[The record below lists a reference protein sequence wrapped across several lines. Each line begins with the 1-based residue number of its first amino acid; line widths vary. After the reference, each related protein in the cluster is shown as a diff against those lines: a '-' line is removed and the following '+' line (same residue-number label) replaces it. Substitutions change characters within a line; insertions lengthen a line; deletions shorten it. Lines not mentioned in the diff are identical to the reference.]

1 MNVSPGGLSWLHGP
15 KGRGLAALVAAFML
29 FPAYVRFAPFEPP
42 ETKGTHPGTVVL
54 DSQGTVLE
62 RDGAQGMRIPVT
74 LNSVAPVVIQATIA
88 AEDQRYRSHPG
99 LDPIAVARAAM
110 RYRSE
115 PSGASTITQQLAR
128 RLYLRDGGGP
138 LLVRKVRESLIAMQ
152 LEAHRSKDEILE
164 LYLNEVYYGRGAY
177 GIEAAARVYFG
188 VSSGNLDLAK
198 AAYLA
203 GLPQLP
209 SAYDPA
215 NDATPALER
224 RAYVLARMEA
234 DGRITGEQAE
244 AARSQTV
251 EVLPSLQ
258 PPLAHQFVEYAKA
271 ELAGV
276 RPDLAGRPG
285 LTIETTL
292 DAGLQQETERLVR
305 LRLDEL
311 ARRNVTNGAVVVLEP
326 GSGRILVMVGSSTG
340 GDPAHG
346 GDINMALE
354 PRQPGSALKPL
365 LYGAAFEQGYTA
377 ATALLDVPTT
387 FTTDEGPYTPLNYD
401 RRFHGVV
408 PLRTALASS
417 FNVPAV
423 RTLDAL
429 GLDALLEIAHRFGL
443 HTLGDA
449 ESYGLSLTLGGGD
462 VRLLDLTSAYA
473 ALGAGGE
480 LSQPYAVARVRDQ
493 RGEVLYEH
501 PREAGLRVLSEQHAY
516 LLADILSDPA
526 ARIPGFGQ
534 VTPFDLPFRAA
545 VKTGTTT
552 GFRDNWT
559 LGFTPEIAVGVWVG
573 NADGSSMQDVSG
585 VDGAGPVWRDVM
597 LAAASGRS
605 MTWRARP
612 PGVVEATVCSPTGL
626 LPGADCPSPVRE
638 LFVAGTVPVARESYY
653 TRQADGRVSIDPPLE
668 ARTWAMDAGLSLVS
682 VASGSGA
689 AGGEV
694 RIVEPSAGSV
704 LFVSPELKEQQ
715 LVLRAAAPPGAESV
729 TFWVDGRVVGEVSAG
744 DARMVWRLEPGRH
757 RVEAIV
763 RFKDGGSATA
773 TSTYEVRTR

>member
-1 MNVSPGGLSWLHGP
+1 MR
-15 KGRGLAALVAAFML
+15 GRKRRGAAALLLAL
-29 FPAYVRFAPFEPP
+29 LLLPAYVRFAPFDPP
-42 ETKGTHPGTVVL
+42 ETKGAVPGTVVL
-54 DSQGTVLE
+54 DATGTVLE
-62 RDGAQGMRIPVT
+62 RDGAEGIRIPVT
-74 LNSVAPVVIQATIA
+74 LDSVAPVMVQATVA
-88 AEDQRYRSHPG
+88 AEDQRYWSHPG
-99 LDPIAVARAAM
+99 VDPIAVLRTAV
-110 RYRSE
+110 RYRSQ

-138 LLVRKVRESLIAMQ
+138 LLARKLRESVIAMQ

-188 VSSGNLDLAK
+188 LSAGNLDLAK

-209 SAYDPA
+209 STYDPA
-215 NDATPALER
+215 NDEAPALAR
-224 RAYVLARMEA
+224 QKYVLSRMAA
-234 DGRITGEQAE
+234 DGRITEAQAD
-244 AARSQTV
+244 AARSQAV
-251 EVLPSLQ
+251 DVLPSLQ
-258 PPLAHQFVEYAKA
+258 PPVAHQFVEYALG
-271 ELAGV
+271 ELARV
-276 RPDLAGRPG
+276 RPG
-285 LTIETTL
+285 LAGQRGLIIETTL
-292 DAGLQQETERLVR
+292 DAGLQQESERLVR
-305 LRLDEL
+305 LRLEDL

-326 GSGRILVMVGSSTG
+326 GSGRILAMVGSATD
-340 GDPAHG
+340 GDPTHG

-365 LYGAAFEQGYTA
+365 LYGAAFEHGYTA

-387 FTTDEGPYTPLNYD
+387 FSTNQGPYTPLNYD

-443 HTLGDA
+443 ATLGDV
-449 ESYGLSLTLGGGD
+449 ESYGLSLTLGGGE
-462 VRLLDLTSAYA
+462 VRLLDLASAYA

-480 LSQPYAVARVRDQ
+480 LASPYAVARVRDQ
-493 RGEVLYEH
+493 RGNVIYEH
-501 PREAGLRVLSEQHAY
+501 PREFARRVLSEQHAY

-585 VDGAGPVWRDVM
+585 VDGAGPIWRDVM
-597 LAAASGRS
+597 LAAASRQS
-605 MTWRARP
+605 MTWRERP
-612 PGVVEATVCSPTGL
+612 PGIVEATVCSPTGL
-626 LPGADCPSPVRE
+626 LPGPDCPSPVRE
-638 LFVAGTVPVARESYY
+638 LFVSGTEPAGMERYY
-653 TRQADGRVSIDPPLE
+653 TREADGRISINPPVE
-668 ARTWAMDAGLSLVS
+668 ARTWALDAGFGVG
-682 VASGSGA
+682 SGSGA
-689 AGGEV
+689 PGDGI

-704 LFVSPELKEQQ
+704 LFLSPELKEQQ
-715 LVLRAAAPPGAESV
+715 LVLRAAAPPGAAGV
-729 TFWVDGRVVGEVSAG
+729 TFWIDGRAVGEVPAG
-744 DARMVWRLEPGRH
+744 DARLVWRLEPGRH
-757 RVEAIV
+757 QVEAIA
-763 RFKDGGSATA
+763 RLKDGGSATA

>member
-1 MNVSPGGLSWLHGP
+1 MSTFGRRLGWFGGRW
-15 KGRGLAALVAAFML
+15 GRVAGAFLVAVLAL
-29 FPAYVRFAPFEPP
+29 PIYARFAPFEAP
-42 ETKGTHPGTVVL
+42 EMKGVVPGTVVL

-62 RDGAQGMRIPVT
+62 RDGAEGMRIPVK
-74 LNSVAPVVIQATIA
+74 LESVAPIMVQATIA
-88 AEDQRYRSHPG
+88 AEDQRFEQHPG
-99 LDPIAVARAAM
+99 VDPVAMARAAM
-110 RYRSE
+110 RYRSQ

-128 RLYLRDGGGP
+128 RLYLADGGGP
-138 LLVRKVRESLIAMQ
+138 LLLRKVRESLIAMQ

-164 LYLNEVYYGRGAY
+164 MYLNEVYYGRGAY

-188 VSSGNLDLAK
+188 VSAGNLDLAK

-215 NDATPALER
+215 NDETPALAR
-224 RAYVLARMEA
+224 RAYVLARMAA
-234 DGRITGEQAE
+234 DGRITGDQAE
-244 AARSQTV
+244 AARSQAV

-258 PPLAHQFVEYAKA
+258 PPVAHQFVEYAKA
-271 ELAGV
+271 ELAAA

-285 LTIETTL
+285 LIIETTL
-292 DAGLQQETERLVR
+292 DAGLQQESERLVR
-305 LRLDEL
+305 LRLDGL
-311 ARRNVTNGAVVVLEP
+311 ARRNVTNGAVIVLEP
-326 GSGRILVMVGSSTG
+326 GSGRILAMVGSATG

-365 LYGAAFEQGYTA
+365 LYGAAFEHGYTA

-387 FTTDEGPYTPLNYD
+387 FSTDEGPYSPLNYD

-443 HTLGDA
+443 ETLGDV

-473 ALGAGGE
+473 ALGAEGE
-480 LSQPYAVARVRDQ
+480 LSRPYAVARVRDQ
-493 RGEVLYEH
+493 RGRVLYEH
-501 PREAGLRVLSEQHAY
+501 PREAGRRVISEQHAY
-516 LLADILSDPA
+516 LLADILSDPG

-534 VTPFDLPFRAA
+534 VTPFDLPFRTA

-573 NADGSSMQDVSG
+573 NADGSSMQEVSG
-585 VDGAGPVWRDVM
+585 VDGAGPIWRDVM
-597 LAAASGRS
+597 LAAASGRN
-605 MTWRARP
+605 MTWLARP
-612 PGVVEATVCSPTGL
+612 LGMVEATVCSPAGL
-626 LPGADCPSPVRE
+626 LPGPDCPSPVRE
-638 LFVAGTVPVARESYY
+638 MFVAGTAPVDRERYY
-653 TRQADGRVSIDPPLE
+653 TRDARGRVSIDPPLE
-668 ARTWAMDAGLSLVS
+668 ARTWAMDAGFSLVS
-682 VASGSGA
+682 RTGA
-689 AGGEV
+689 AGDGV

-704 LFVSPELKEQQ
+704 LFLSPELKDQQ
-715 LVLRAAAPPGAESV
+715 LVLRAAAPAGAEAV
-729 TFWVDGRVVGEVSAG
+729 TFWIDGRAVGEVPAG

-763 RFKDGGSATA
+763 RLKDGGSATA

>member
-1 MNVSPGGLSWLHGP
+1 MSATAWRSKWSGG
-15 KGRGLAALVAAFML
+15 RRRLAAALLVAAL
-29 FPAYVRFAPFEPP
+29 ALPAYVRFAPFDAP
-42 ETKGTHPGTVVL
+42 EAKGAVPGTVVL

-62 RDGAQGMRIPVT
+62 RDAAEGFRIPVR
-74 LNSVAPVVIQATIA
+74 LDSVAPVVVQATIA
-88 AEDQRYRSHPG
+88 AEDQRFRSHAG
-99 LDPIAVARAAM
+99 VDPIAVARAAL
-110 RYRSE
+110 RYRSQ

-138 LLVRKVRESLIAMQ
+138 LLVRKVRESVIALQ

-188 VSSGNLDLAK
+188 LSAGNLDLAK

-215 NDATPALER
+215 NDEAPALER
-224 RAYVLARMEA
+224 QAYVLARMAA
-234 DGRITGEQAE
+234 DGRITEEQAA
-244 AARSQTV
+244 AARSQAITP
-251 EVLPSLQ
+251 LPSLA
-258 PPLAHQFVEYAKA
+258 PPLAHQFVEYARA
-271 ELAGV
+271 ELARV
-276 RPDLAGRPG
+276 RPDLAGQSG
-285 LTIETTL
+285 LIIETTL
-292 DAGLQQETERLVR
+292 DAGLQQESERLVR
-305 LRLDEL
+305 LRLEEL
-311 ARRNVTNGAVVVLEP
+311 ARRNVTNGAVIVLEP
-326 GSGRILVMVGSSTG
+326 GSGRILAMVGSATD

-365 LYGAAFEQGYTA
+365 LYGAAFEHGYTA
-377 ATALLDVPTT
+377 ATPLLDVPTT
-387 FTTDEGPYTPLNYD
+387 FLTDQGPYTPLNYD
-401 RRFHGVV
+401 RMFHGVV

-429 GLDALLEIAHRFGL
+429 GLDAFLEVAHRFGL
-443 HTLGDA
+443 ATLGDV
-449 ESYGLSLTLGGGD
+449 ESYGLSLTLGGGE
-462 VRLLDLTSAYA
+462 VRLLDLTAAYA

-480 LSQPYAVARVRDQ
+480 LAKPYAVARVRDQ
-493 RGEVLYEH
+493 AGKVLYEH
-501 PREAGLRVLSEQHAY
+501 PRESPKPVLSEQHAY

-573 NADGSSMQDVSG
+573 NADGSLMQDVSG
-585 VDGAGPVWRDVM
+585 VDGAGPMWRDVM
-597 LAAASGRS
+597 LAAASGRAMS
-605 MTWRARP
+605 WPARP
-612 PGVVEATVCSPTGL
+612 PGLVEATACSPTGL
-626 LPGADCPSPVRE
+626 LPGVACPSPVRE
-638 LFVAGTVPVARESYY
+638 LFVAGTVPTARESYY
-653 TRQADGRVSIDPPLE
+653 VREADGRISINPPFE
-668 ARTWAMDAGLSLVS
+668 ARTWAMDAGFSL
-682 VASGSGA
+682 ASG
-689 AGGEV
+689 GGPPGDGV

-704 LFVSPELKEQQ
+704 FFVSPELKEQQ
-715 LVLRAAAPPGAESV
+715 LVLRAAAPPGAQGV
-729 TFWVDGRVVGEVSAG
+729 TFRIDGRVVGEVAG
-744 DARMVWRLEPGRH
+744 EDARLVWRLEPGH
-757 RVEAIV
+757 HQVEAIV
-763 RFKDGGSATA
+763 GLTNGGSATA
-773 TSTYEVRTR
+773 TATFEVRKQ